1 MVRLLLGA
9 LVLVAC
15 AAGDRCDVTT
25 LVLHCESRCAGV
37 NATSVSSSNPP
48 NKFLLTPV
56 EKPMFAQLEDGT
68 GRRLRPARE
77 VEAVDSATAF
87 TELPPAPANRL
98 SNDGSPAL
106 PSTSVASTTDYTTNS
121 AYAPTHEA
129 MMPDQIVSAIGPVSQ
144 CARSPGTPRRAP
156 PRCLRGGIRR
166 WSALGLHRDA
176 IRSAAIITIIIIT
189 ACGTWQDRMAAR
201 EDVATRL
208 LRRPS
213 ADRRSVHPRRRLWR
227 VPTRPTGATRDQ
239 ALPVTA
245 EMRAGPGGRS
255 PAFARALSLSLG
267 IKTLSYHCRCM
278 ST

>member
-9 LVLVAC
+9 LVLVAR
-15 AAGDRCDVTT
+15 AAGDRCDVRT

-77 VEAVDSATAF
+77 VEAVESATAF
-87 TELPPAPANRL
+87 TELPPAPTNRL

-106 PSTSVASTTDYTTNS
+106 PSTHVASTTDFTTNS

-144 CARSPGTPRRAP
+144 CARSPRTPRRAP
-156 PRCLRGGIRR
+156 PRCLRGRGGVRR
-166 WSALGLHRDA
+166 WWSALGPPML
-176 IRSAAIITIIIIT
+176 SAAP
-189 ACGTWQDRMAAR
+189 
-201 EDVATRL
+201 
-208 LRRPS
+208 PS
-213 ADRRSVHPRRRLWR
+213 P
-227 VPTRPTGATRDQ
+227 PP
-239 ALPVTA
+239 
-245 EMRAGPGGRS
+245 RS
-255 PAFARALSLSLG
+255 PHHHHHCPRGRIEWQRVKTSPLG
-267 IKTLSYHCRCM
+267 CFDGRQPIGGLYTHGGDFGEFLLGLQAPPETKPCPLPPR
-278 ST
+278 